1 MSKSVKSFAIIAI
14 IFLAPLAGC
23 FGDSDTPTIDLK
35 EILLIDYLA
44 PGEVT
49 IKTGQW
55 HDILLDGDG
64 YRLQAPRD
72 VLLFVNGTIIL
83 DGMIEV
89 VGDDVLKAKLLTTP
103 YTTDA
108 NLTLIHPNGAT
119 SKVELVMEEAIPIV
133 NGEDWF
139 EKMDFITSVCSDPR
153 NVEDTSTAGWALE
166 TLNLNVV
173 QYISKVILKD
183 LDMKLT

>member
-1 MSKSVKSFAIIAI
+1 MVSIMSKSVKSFAIIAI

-23 FGDSDTPTIDLK
+23 FGDNETPNVDLK
-35 EILLIDYLA
+35 EIILIDYLA

-72 VLLFVNGTIIL
+72 ILLFVNGSVIL

-89 VGDDVLKAKLLTTP
+89 IGDDVINAKLLTTP

-108 NLTLIHPNGAT
+108 NLTLIHPDGT
-119 SKVELVMEEAIPIV
+119 SSKVILEIEEAMPIV

-139 EKMDFITSVCSDPR
+139 DKMEFITSVCTDST
-153 NVEDTSTAGWALE
+153 EDGGYFNRRVGSPNPVFERAPPSFL
-166 TLNLNVV
+166 VPF
-173 QYISKVILKD
+173 
-183 LDMKLT
+183 